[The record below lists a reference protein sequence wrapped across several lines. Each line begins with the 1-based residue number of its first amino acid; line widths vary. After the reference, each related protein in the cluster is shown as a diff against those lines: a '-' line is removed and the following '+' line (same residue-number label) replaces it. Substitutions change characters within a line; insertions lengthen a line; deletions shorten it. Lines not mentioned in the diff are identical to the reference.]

1 MLPHAFK
8 SRRQFL
14 EIAAAT
20 SLTAA
25 SGGIWLSGST
35 TGAQAAE
42 SPTVAVA
49 DLMAPGLLSDF
60 PLGKEDA
67 PCTIVE
73 YASMTCPHCAAFH
86 AETFPTL
93 KSEYIDTGKVRFFMR
108 EFPLDPLATVGFMVA
123 RYAGAEKRNAVI
135 DLLFSTQKT
144 WAFGDKGINA
154 LADVMKQTGMSQA
167 AFDTCLK
174 DKELYANILKA
185 RDLAQTRFGVASTPC
200 FFLNGTR
207 HAGGFDVAEMRKL
220 VDPLVTKS

>member
-1 MLPHAFK
+1 MLPNALK

-14 EIAAAT
+14 ELAAAT
-20 SLTAA
+20 GLTAA
-25 SGGIWLSGST
+25 TVGLWLSSRFS
-35 TGAQAAE
+35 GAQAAE
-42 SPTVAVA
+42 SASVPVA

-60 PLGKEDA
+60 PQGKDDA

-86 AETFPTL
+86 TETFPTL

-123 RYAGAEKRNAVI
+123 RYAGDEKRNAVI

-154 LADVMKQTGMSQA
+154 LADVMKQTGMTQA

-174 DKELYANILKA
+174 DKDLYTSILKA
-185 RDLAQTRFGVASTPC
+185 RDVAQTKFGVASTPC
-200 FFLNGTR
+200 FFINGTR
-207 HAGGFDVAEMRKL
+207 HAGGFDIAEMRKL